1 MKERKKVLY
10 FLICNNFLMIARK
23 IIAKA
28 CFQYDEK
35 KIDENIFFK
44 RRFFREMFF
53 EDDAISYL
61 YIFFARI
68 IKDRR

>member
-1 MKERKKVLY
+1 
-10 FLICNNFLMIARK
+10 MIARK
-23 IIAKA
+23 NIAKA